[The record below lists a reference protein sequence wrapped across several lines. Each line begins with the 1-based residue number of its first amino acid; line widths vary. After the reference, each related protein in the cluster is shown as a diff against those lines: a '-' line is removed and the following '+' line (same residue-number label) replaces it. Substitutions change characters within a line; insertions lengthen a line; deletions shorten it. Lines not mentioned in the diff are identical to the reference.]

1 MKRESSFLHILVGF
15 VLFFISTV
23 TNAATSQTLPEQLQ
37 NALSKADVA
46 CIGQRIFRHECSNSQ
61 DKLIFWN
68 PHEAFPSLGIGHFIW
83 IPANASVSFSQ
94 TFPEL
99 VTFLKDNGVNV
110 PRWLLD
116 NHNCPWQSRDEFLSP
131 QARHQR
137 LELHNLL
144 KNTID
149 LQAAFMVNRL
159 NAKLNAIVENS
170 LPFVIPTVKHNIS
183 LLLQKTEGIFALIDY
198 LNFKGDGLN
207 SREHYN
213 GHAWGLKHVLSE
225 MVLCKT
231 PEQALQE
238 FTRSA
243 KYLLSCR
250 IAHAPRNEK
259 QWRQGWFNRVE
270 SYLAPLT

>member
-1 MKRESSFLHILVGF
+1 MKRESSFLR
-15 VLFFISTV
+15 
-23 TNAATSQTLPEQLQ
+23 TLPSFLLLFVSIATHVVHSKNLSEQLQ
-37 NALSKADVA
+37 SALSNADIS
-46 CIGQRIFRHECSNSQ
+46 CIGQRIFRHECSNSL

-83 IPANASVSFSQ
+83 IPASAQVSFSQ

-99 VTFLKDNGVNV
+99 IDFLKDNGVKI
-110 PRWLLD
+110 PAWLL
-116 NHNCPWQSRDEFLSP
+116 NSPHCPWQSRDEFLSS
-131 QARHQR
+131 QAYHQR
-137 LELHNLL
+137 AELHTLL
-144 KNTID
+144 KNTIP

-159 NAKLNAIVENS
+159 NAKLNAVIQDSVP
-170 LPFVIPTVKHNIS
+170 LVIPKVKNNIA
-183 LLLQKTEGIFALIDY
+183 LLLQKTEGIFALVDY

-213 GHAWGLKHVLSE
+213 GHAWGLKQVLSE
-225 MVLCKT
+225 MIACKT

-238 FTRSA
+238 FTRAA

-250 IAHAPRNEK
+250 IANAPRNEK
-259 QWRQGWFNRVE
+259 QWRQGWFNRLE